1 MVASIRIVILSVMV
15 LWSLS
20 LFIIIIIIII
30 ISIIIIL
37 NIMSNTDIVN
47 GMFLFVYTWWS
58 LS

>member
-15 LWSLS
+15 SWSL
-20 LFIIIIIIII
+20 LCFYYNRIIIIIN
-30 ISIIIIL
+30 

-47 GMFLFVYTWWS
+47 GMFLFVYTWLT